1 VLSYQY
7 LAYKQ
12 FTRHCD
18 ICKNIRLEI
27 PAIYCRYSRLP
38 VEDFQAKS
46 SRFYGFNFSRL
57 KAAIC

>member
-1 VLSYQY
+1 MGISCQKANLKPVLADYIY
-7 LAYKQ
+7 YKS
-12 FTRHCD
+12 
-18 ICKNIRLEI
+18 E
-27 PAIYCRYSRLP
+27 LP